1 MAKYDELKLRQML
14 FEDPMNFPES
24 LPDDLNKR
32 VDEITG
38 NTFYTLPGGTG
49 TAMTPGGDWSA
60 ANEQA
65 RINMIAREEKA
76 RKSRDFAATWGPE
89 TQAGILAR
97 EDDILARAKKI
108 AQAKED
114 IARFEKGKG
123 KGVWDPSN
131 LISHIKGNVI
141 PEHEGQIEEQKKWIS
156 NARKE
161 LGVMG
166 ALDKEIEG
174 YKTKEEA
181 EKALAQKRSFE
192 LQKQA
197 AGQDFTKTAAG
208 AILKSK
214 TEIQK
219 AFIVNQ
225 GKISPQ
231 DQMQFK
237 ILDSQLEGVVD
248 PDERKNIIKK
258 MDQIASAGPAPVGK
272 GTSTTQ
278 PGVAMLDGSPFH
290 RTGETTG
297 IWNGIPSNINKDTG
311 DVTYNLTA
319 EGLIKLIP
327 KRSDIGEIG
336 KKIRAELGSETAQ
349 LTQETALRLYAKAAE
364 IEGPSGELPRL
375 YGSLI
380 KRLPSKTAV
389 SEPEVSGKKKITTS
403 SIKGI
408 TSLDNQERIK
418 EIKRIA
424 AEGTP
429 QQKEYLKKVVSA
441 NQTIGEPVYIEDL
454 PAELG
459 KWLINLDQKATKEVW
474 DWLTNLGGMVG
485 RLGGELY
492 RK

>member
-14 FEDPMNFPES
+14 FEDPMNYPES
-24 LPDDLNKR
+24 LPDELMKR
-32 VDEITG
+32 VLNGTS
-38 NTFYTLPGGTG
+38 FYTLPGGTG
-49 TAMTPGGDWSA
+49 RAMTPSGDWSA

-141 PEHEGQIEEQKKWIS
+141 LEHEGQIEEQKKWIR

-219 AFIVNQ
+219 AFIENQ

-237 ILDSQLEGVVD
+237 ILDSQLKGVIG

-258 MDQIASAGPAPVGK
+258 MDQIASAGTAPSGKGISTTQQGATTPTGAVVGRTKDGRVFMQTGQGK
-272 GTSTTQ
+272 GT
-278 PGVAMLDGSPFH
+278 LDGIPVTFNPTDGNITYDI
-290 RTGETTG
+290 TG
-297 IWNGIPSNINKDTG
+297 KD
-311 DVTYNLTA
+311 VISL
-319 EGLIKLIP
+319 LP
-327 KRSDIGEIG
+327 KRPDIGEIA
-336 KKIRAELGSETAQ
+336 KRVREEIGSDTAKV
-349 LTQETALRLYAKAAE
+349 TQENIRNLYARAAK
-364 IEGPSGELPRL
+364 SGDWELRKIFENL
-375 YGSLI
+375 VGNF
-380 KRLPSKTAV
+380 PSKSAV
-389 SEPEVSGKKKITTS
+389 SAITGEQASEENITKVMKEKGYTAIQARNWLKLQAARKK
-403 SIKGI
+403 G
-408 TSLDNQERIK
+408 EEEAK
-418 EIKRIA
+418 E
-424 AEGTP
+424 
-429 QQKEYLKKVVSA
+429 SF
-441 NQTIGEPVYIEDL
+441 
-454 PAELG
+454 
-459 KWLINLDQKATKEVW
+459 
-474 DWLTNLGGMVG
+474 
-485 RLGGELY
+485 
-492 RK
+492 